1 MLTILCSICIRS
13 ALVACPVRGLAAIRG
28 FGLLVLDNNGY
39 VVISKEERDVSRF
52 FGEIDWLV
60 IDSLII
66 IVSSKSKRLAEAELI

>member
-52 FGEIDWLV
+52 FGEIDLLV
-60 IDSLII
+60 MNPLTHYGFFEKVKDLQ
-66 IVSSKSKRLAEAELI
+66 KPN